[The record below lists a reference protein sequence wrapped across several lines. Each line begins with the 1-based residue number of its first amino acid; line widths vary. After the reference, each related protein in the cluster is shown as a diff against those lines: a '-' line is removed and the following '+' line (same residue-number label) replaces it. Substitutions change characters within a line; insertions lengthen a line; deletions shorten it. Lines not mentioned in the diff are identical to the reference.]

1 MAGLNP
7 TNIGTAAL
15 NQQIA
20 ALTAQ
25 AQGLAGGGG
34 AAAPAAGTTAA
45 PAPGAA
51 PAAGTP
57 GAAGTLTEFQK
68 ANALM
73 WNVNLDTSVG
83 LNTGIIN
90 LGRIVAA
97 RSERVKALTQALT
110 VDASKPGAAMNLA
123 DAQLLQ
129 LESTTTQQLSELQK
143 AIQDKQEQSI
153 RRWLQ

>member
-1 MAGLNP
+1 MAGINP

-20 ALTAQ
+20 GLMNQ
-25 AQGLAGGGG
+25 AQNLAGGGG
-34 AAAPAAGTTAA
+34 AAAPGAGTTAA
-45 PAPGAA
+45 PAPGTTA
-51 PAAGTP
+51 AAGQP
-57 GAAGTLTEFQK
+57 QQLTEFQK

-143 AIQDKQEQSI
+143 AIEDKQEQSI